1 MENWNPSLVF
11 EIVRA
16 AHQERIA
23 RSARAGQGLSDATR
37 RRTPREALAGALLTL
52 AFRLAPSTA
61 AA

>member
-11 EIVRA
+11 EIVHA

-23 RSARAGQGLSDATR
+23 RSARAGQGLSDTT